1 MEKQKFTGYL
11 KLVFLCIFTN
21 ISQGFFKDFRI
32 CELMI
37 LGLILMIFGKG
48 KKICAKMDIFFVR
61 RRRRQNYMKLQ
72 GME

>member
-1 MEKQKFTGYL
+1 
-11 KLVFLCIFTN
+11 
-21 ISQGFFKDFRI
+21 
-32 CELMI
+32 MI

-48 KKICAKMDIFFVR
+48 MKICAKMDIFFVR